1 MKHKIIV
8 AVFVVFLAGFAIAS
22 LFSQHGDYYKK
33 YESLKYGFIPYYSTI
48 DKKCSDKDRQIAQS
62 VVDLAGEIMTDVS
75 GRVHTQAEE
84 LAIYSVKKADV
95 RRVEAKINLITADFT
110 FGNGYVWVEY
120 IKRDFDENEN
130 ILEEKESLAY
140 WKLKKQDG
148 VWNVI
153 KIKEVE
159 VAR

>member
-1 MKHKIIV
+1 MKRKIFLGV
-8 AVFVVFLAGFAIAS
+8 LTVFLAGFAFAS

-48 DKKCSDKDRQIAQS
+48 DKKCSNKDRQTAQN
-62 VVDLAGEIMTDVS
+62 VVELAGEIMTDVS
-75 GRVHTQAEE
+75 GSVHTQAGE
-84 LAIYSVKKADV
+84 LAAYSVKKADV

-120 IKRDFDENEN
+120 TKRDFDENEKL
-130 ILEEKESLAY
+130 LEEKECLAY

-153 KIKEVE
+153 KIKEV
-159 VAR
+159 AR